1 MGSNLAAGLDFYK
14 LTMGQLITQKHSKRQ
29 VTFTFQNRSK
39 GIKLDNFLKLEEL
52 REEIENYTRASFDQK
67 TSSYYK
73 NYFSPKYLDFLNN
86 LRLPEVFISTG
97 RAGELQIET
106 SGDWQEVTYWETVI
120 LGLVNEHFAKNF
132 MAVYELNPNEVK
144 ATGRQRL
151 EEKIAV
157 LRQHPEI
164 TFSDFGTR
172 RRFSAEWQRT
182 VLQVLATEL
191 PETFQGTSNVAL
203 AAELGLA
210 PVGTFAHEM
219 PMVYGALA
227 HREGKNPLLG
237 QNEFLSDWFDMY
249 GTKLGI
255 ALTDTFTTNA
265 FLASAPPE
273 VLANWGGVRHDS
285 ADPFAF
291 GDQMIAAYKV
301 RGIDPLTKTIV
312 FSDALDLPL
321 ILRLAEYFQGRI
333 NYTFGWGTNLTN
345 DLGLPVPSIVMKAT
359 NVDGWHTVKLSDVT
373 GKNTGPKGWVEQ
385 YVELVA

>member
-1 MGSNLAAGLDFYK
+1 MGSNIAAGLDFYK

-39 GIKLDNFLKLEEL
+39 GVKLENFLKLEEL

-97 RAGELQIET
+97 RADELQIET
-106 SGDWQEVTYWETVI
+106 SGDWQEVTYWETII

-157 LRQHPEI
+157 LRKHPEI

-182 VLQVLATEL
+182 IVQVLATEL

-265 FLASAPPE
+265 F
-273 VLANWGGVRHDS
+273 
-285 ADPFAF
+285 
-291 GDQMIAAYKV
+291 
-301 RGIDPLTKTIV
+301 
-312 FSDALDLPL
+312 
-321 ILRLAEYFQGRI
+321 
-333 NYTFGWGTNLTN
+333 
-345 DLGLPVPSIVMKAT
+345 
-359 NVDGWHTVKLSDVT
+359 
-373 GKNTGPKGWVEQ
+373 
-385 YVELVA
+385 